1 MLKHKRLGKTSLQ
14 VSEIGLGCWQLGG
27 LVTIGGVTITY
38 GDFNEEDAYKIIDK
52 SLDLGINCFDTA
64 DFYSLGG
71 SERRLGKALKE
82 KRSDVYIFTKA
93 GYIPT
98 YTETKISEQDLSY
111 NYLLSAIDRS
121 LNRLG
126 TDYVDLFQTHFA
138 PQTEEDFKNIE
149 KAFDKIKSENKA
161 KYCGVSI
168 GYEYEKGIEL
178 IERGL
183 VDSLQIFFSLLDN
196 KARTQLFPLA
206 KKFNVGIIAAEPLAQ
221 GFLTGKFSHNTTF
234 PKNEVRSRLSK
245 NDIENKVKR
254 AKDFQLLL
262 NEHRTMN
269 QLALAYILSHE
280 EVSTCIPGVKTTE
293 QLKSNVSSSEIKL
306 TLDELEKIRN
316 IQSKWQ
322 SSKY

>member
-1 MLKHKRLGKTSLQ
+1 MLKRKRLGNTSLQ

-38 GDFNEEDAYKIIDK
+38 GDFNEKDAYKIIDK

-64 DFYSLGG
+64 DYYSLGG

-98 YTETKISEQDLSY
+98 YTETKISERDLSY
-111 NYLLSAIDRS
+111 HYLLSAIDRS

-126 TDYVDLFQTHFA
+126 TDYVDLFQTHIP

-149 KAFDKIKSENKA
+149 KAFEKIKSENKA

-196 KARTQLFPLA
+196 KACVQLFPLA

-221 GFLTGKFSHNTTF
+221 GFLTGKFSHNTIF
-234 PKNEVRSRLSK
+234 PKNDVRSRLGK

-254 AKDFQLLL
+254 AKDFQPLL
-262 NEHRTMN
+262 NEDRTMN

-280 EVSTCIPGVKTTE
+280 EVSTCIPGVKTVE

-306 TLDELEKIRN
+306 TLDELEKIRD

>member
-1 MLKHKRLGKTSLQ
+1 MLKRKRLGKTSLQ

-27 LVTIGGVTITY
+27 LVTIGGVSITY
-38 GDFNEEDAYKIIDK
+38 GDFSEKDAYKIIDK

-93 GYIPT
+93 GYVLT
-98 YTETKISEQDLSY
+98 YTETKISERDLSY
-111 NYLLSAIDRS
+111 HHLLSALDRS

-126 TDYVDLFQTHFA
+126 TDYVDLFQIHTP
-138 PQTEEDFKNIE
+138 PQTEKDFKNIE
-149 KAFDKIKSENKA
+149 KAFEKIKSENKA

-168 GYEYEKGIEL
+168 GNEYEKGIEL

-196 KARTQLFPLA
+196 KIGAQIFPLA
-206 KKFNVGIIAAEPLAQ
+206 KKFNVGIIVAEPLSQ
-221 GFLTGKFSHNTTF
+221 GFLTDKYNHSTMF
-234 PKNEVRSRLSK
+234 PKNDVRSRLGK
-245 NDIENKVKR
+245 NDIKNKVKR
-254 AKDFQLLL
+254 AEDFQILL

-269 QLALAYILSHE
+269 QLALAYILSNE
-280 EVSTCIPGVKTTE
+280 EVSTCIPGVKTVE
-293 QLKSNVSSSEIKL
+293 QLKSNVSSSKIKL
-306 TLDELEKIRN
+306 TLDELEKIRD

>member
-221 GFLTGKFSHNTTF
+221 GFLTGKYDHNTIF
-234 PKNEVRSRLSK
+234 PKNDVRNRIGK
-245 NDIENKVKR
+245 NDIENKVKK
-254 AKDFQLLL
+254 ANDFQLLL
-262 NEHRTMN
+262 NESKTMN
-269 QLALAYILSHE
+269 QLEIAYILSHE

-306 TLDELEKIRN
+306 TLDELEEIGN
-316 IQSKWQ
+316 IQSKW
-322 SSKY
+322 

>member
-1 MLKHKRLGKTSLQ
+1 MLKHRQLGNTDLQ
-14 VSEIGLGCWQLGG
+14 ISEIGLGCWQIGG

-38 GDFNEEDAYKIIDK
+38 GDFNEKDAYKIINN

-93 GYIPT
+93 GYLPT

-111 NYLLSAIDRS
+111 HYLLSALDRS
-121 LNRLG
+121 LNRLE
-126 TDYVDLFQTHFA
+126 TDYVDLFQTHI
-138 PQTEEDFKNIE
+138 PPKTEKDFKNIE
-149 KAFDKIKSENKA
+149 KTFDKIKSENKA
-161 KYCGVSI
+161 RYCGVSI

-178 IERGL
+178 IKRGL

-196 KARTQLFPLA
+196 NARTQLFPLA

-234 PKNEVRSRLSK
+234 PKNDVRSRLSK

-254 AKDFQLLL
+254 AKDFQFLL
-262 NEHRTMN
+262 NERRTMN

-293 QLKSNVSSSEIKL
+293 QLKSNISSSEIKL
-306 TLDELEKIRN
+306 TLDELNEIRD
-316 IQSKWQ
+316 IQQKW
-322 SSKY
+322 